1 MSIYLKEFFKTLGE
15 SPLRGAIFFL
25 LSCLLA
31 TGLTHRP
38 WITRTIEKITPEKM
52 VSPYFVA
59 VLDGS
64 VDEHKIKAVLSELP
78 GIVGVDDKESDR
90 SRSKLKAL
98 VGALGKDYTLEN
110 GLMDFKS
117 LRVVLSPSLSMESLD
132 FIRAQVVKMGGKE
145 HVTATEIKYPEV
157 TAVMKA
163 HPFYGFLSK
172 VGDWGVVAILAL
184 FWIISYWLCYDVF
197 RSRSYIIEK
206 FQRRRHVA
214 AKSIATGL
222 GVVFFVFNIIG
233 VWNGTLKFFDSIIL
247 LMVFSVFW
255 TFSMQEWRWKPTL

>member
-1 MSIYLKEFFKTLGE
+1 MFYLKEFFKTLGE
-15 SPLRGAIFFL
+15 IPIRGASFL
-25 LSCLLA
+25 LFSCLLA
-31 TGLTHRP
+31 MGLTHRP
-38 WITRTIEKITPEKM
+38 WIAKTIEKITPEKM

-64 VDEHKIKAVLSELP
+64 VDENKIKLALAGLP
-78 GIVGVDDKESDR
+78 GIVGIDDKESDR

-98 VGALGKDYTLEN
+98 IGDLGSGYTLQQ

-117 LRVVLSPSLSMESLD
+117 LRVVLSPSLSTESLD
-132 FIRAQVVKMGGKE
+132 FIREQVVKMGGKE

-157 TAVMKA
+157 TSVMKA
-163 HPFYGFLSK
+163 HPFYGFLSS
-172 VGDWGVVAILAL
+172 VGDWGVIGLLSV
-184 FWIISYWLCYDVF
+184 FWIICYWLCYDVF

-206 FQRRRHVA
+206 FQRRRQVA

-222 GVVFFVFNIIG
+222 GIVFFIFNIFGI
-233 VWNGTLKFFDSIIL
+233 WNGTLKFFDSIIL

>member
-1 MSIYLKEFFKTLGE
+1 MFYLKEFFKTLGE
-15 SPLRGAIFFL
+15 SPIRGTSFFL
-25 LSCLLA
+25 LSCLLSI
-31 TGLTHRP
+31 GLTHRP
-38 WITRTIEKITPEKM
+38 WISRTIEKITPEKM

-59 VLDGS
+59 VLDSS
-64 VDEHKIKAVLSELP
+64 VDENKIKAVLSGLP

-90 SRSKLKAL
+90 SRTKLQAL
-98 VGALGKDYTLEN
+98 VGELGKEYTLQS

-117 LRVVLSPSLSMESLD
+117 LRIVLSPSLSAESLD
-132 FIRAQVVKMGGKE
+132 FVRNKVVKMGGKD

-172 VGDWGVVAILAL
+172 VGDWGVVLL
-184 FWIISYWLCYDVF
+184 LGFFWIISYWLCYDVF

-222 GVVFFVFNIIG
+222 TMVFFIFNIVG

-255 TFSMQEWRWKPTL
+255 TFSLQEWRWKPTL